1 MDKHLLTMH
10 NITKTFPGNG
20 VKAVD
25 CAELQVGTGEIH
37 SIIGENGAGKSTL
50 MHILAGEIIPDTG
63 NIIISNRNIELST
76 PSIALKN
83 GIAML
88 HQHLKLIPELTVLE
102 NIILGV
108 EPSTKAGTLNS
119 KDALNKINKLC
130 KEFDIFVDPKKLV
143 KNLTSDKK
151 QITALLSILYHN
163 IKIIILDEPT
173 TFFNEIK
180 ADTVHKVIKKLQNM
194 GKSIIIITH
203 KLKEA
208 IEISDSITVMK
219 AGRTIANLNSSETD
233 INHLSSLILDGN
245 SKIKSNKPDIQK
257 GSVLLEFKNITYSQG
272 AVNYLDINF
281 HIKKYETLVVTGI
294 RENGLEILEQIL
306 AGNIQ
311 KTTGDIIYKN
321 TTTGNKIFSLRK
333 IGAGYIPS
341 DRIKK
346 GTSIKSSITDN
357 IILLKYKFLSKWGIM
372 DSKKVDGFV
381 SKLIDEFGI
390 IGSGKQLISTLS
402 GGNIQRVM
410 IAREIDANPELFIFA
425 EPSKGLDILSKQMI
439 YNKINHLKKK
449 GSGIL
454 IISSDI
460 DEAIKIADRIL
471 ILHNGKEAAA
481 LINKNL
487 DRVEIGKIMLGLNK

>member
-163 IKIIILDEPT
+163 IKLIILDEPT

-257 GSVLLEFKNITYSQG
+257 GSVLLEFKNI
-272 AVNYLDINF
+272 I
-281 HIKKYETLVVTGI
+281 
-294 RENGLEILEQIL
+294 
-306 AGNIQ
+306 
-311 KTTGDIIYKN
+311 
-321 TTTGNKIFSLRK
+321 
-333 IGAGYIPS
+333 
-341 DRIKK
+341 
-346 GTSIKSSITDN
+346 
-357 IILLKYKFLSKWGIM
+357 
-372 DSKKVDGFV
+372 
-381 SKLIDEFGI
+381 
-390 IGSGKQLISTLS
+390 
-402 GGNIQRVM
+402 
-410 IAREIDANPELFIFA
+410 
-425 EPSKGLDILSKQMI
+425 
-439 YNKINHLKKK
+439 
-449 GSGIL
+449 
-454 IISSDI
+454 
-460 DEAIKIADRIL
+460 
-471 ILHNGKEAAA
+471 
-481 LINKNL
+481 
-487 DRVEIGKIMLGLNK
+487 